1 MDVPR
6 QYFFW
11 MFSISTGAISDR
23 EYQIGLQRDQQ
34 REDRKEDT
42 EEPIGD
48 IERDFTETL
57 YQFGKLITWVSRF

>member
-1 MDVPR
+1 
-6 QYFFW
+6 

-23 EYQIGLQRDQQ
+23 ECQIGLQRDQQ

-57 YQFGKLITWVSRF
+57 YQFGKLIT

>member
-1 MDVPR
+1 
-6 QYFFW
+6 

-23 EYQIGLQRDQQ
+23 EYQIRLQRDQQ

-57 YQFGKLITWVSRF
+57 YQFGKLIT